1 MTEPT
6 YTIRNLVD
14 EFNVTARAV
23 RFYESKGLL
32 SPDRVA
38 GQRVYSQR
46 DRVRLSLIVRG
57 KRFGFSLAEIGD
69 LLDLYD
75 PQDSQYSQ
83 IASTLA
89 AAQARIASLEEQRA
103 EIDQTVGE
111 LRSVVATLNKTLET
125 LNGDSDSLSEGLKQD
140 IKSEMMGASNKS
152 PITKSGEQRA

>member
-1 MTEPT
+1 MTTEQT

-32 SPDRVA
+32 SPARVA

-75 PQDSQYSQ
+75 PQDNQRSQ

-89 AAQARIASLEEQRA
+89 AAQARIDSLEEQRA
-103 EIDQTVGE
+103 EIDQTVNE
-111 LRSVVATLNKTLET
+111 LRSVVATLNKTLDT
-125 LNGDSDSLSEGLKQD
+125 LAASGDVEELPEELRQDLKT
-140 IKSEMMGASNKS
+140 EMMERSVR
-152 PITKSGEQRA
+152 Q